1 MNRWVLLFIL
11 MIVANSCRFTK
22 GDQYYSSSPGDS
34 LLYLIAAKG
43 KGEHLSEKAS
53 ELKYIHESKGN
64 ECKIRYVSDSASMKE
79 QKSVLLVN
87 TRLPKI
93 KEDMLTKGY
102 FGTFTSRQSVSYLL
116 VSYDDFDQFFSTD
129 KPSL

>member
-1 MNRWVLLFIL
+1 MIRWFPIFIL
-11 MIVANSCRFTK
+11 LIVAGSCRFSK

-34 LLYLIAAKG
+34 LMYLIAAKG
-43 KGEHLSEKAS
+43 NGEQLSEKVS

-64 ECKIRYVSDSASMKE
+64 ECKIRYVSDSAAMKE

-102 FGTFTSRQSVSYLL
+102 FGTFTSRQLVSYLL
-116 VSYDDFDQFFSTD
+116 VSYDDFDRFFSTE